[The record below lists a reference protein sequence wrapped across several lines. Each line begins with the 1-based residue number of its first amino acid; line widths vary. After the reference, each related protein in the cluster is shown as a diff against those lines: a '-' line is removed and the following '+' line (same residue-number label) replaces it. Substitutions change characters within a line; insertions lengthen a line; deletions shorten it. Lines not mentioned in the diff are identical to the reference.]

1 MFGETMLMVLF
12 FFVSEPTM
20 ELHEDRDTMD
30 LNLFADTGNAWIL
43 GLARGGHKQKKK
55 TVCSQ

>member
-1 MFGETMLMVLF
+1 MLMVLF